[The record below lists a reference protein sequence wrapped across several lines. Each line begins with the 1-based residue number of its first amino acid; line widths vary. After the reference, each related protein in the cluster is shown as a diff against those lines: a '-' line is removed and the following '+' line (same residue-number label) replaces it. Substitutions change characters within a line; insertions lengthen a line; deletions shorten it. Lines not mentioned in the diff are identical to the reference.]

1 MCILR
6 LYVNGHNMEVPK
18 SITTVVQLLEHLQ
31 LNKELAIVEVNA
43 EILQPAERDSKEI
56 KADDHIEIVQFVGG
70 G

>member
-1 MCILR
+1 MR

>member
-1 MCILR
+1 
-6 LYVNGHNMEVPK
+6 MEVPQ

>member
-1 MCILR
+1 
-6 LYVNGHNMEVPK
+6 MEVPK